1 MTEATNQSSLP
12 VSAGPTA
19 DSSRPYSSV
28 SYLAIGGILLAI
40 AYAAVMTIG
49 VVIALFNRTPWIL
62 PAWSFIFPL
71 GAALVCWAARVR
83 IHNSEDSL
91 TGASLTAWGL
101 WLTLSFGLV
110 YGAYYSACY
119 LWVTQTATTFADG
132 WFDDLKND
140 RLDLAFLKSLPP
152 PRPAADA
159 QLRDRLELDHNSGPE
174 GKGPFTDFRQSH
186 LVRQMEQGGPAD
198 QVQFLGVQSWG
209 YDQGG
214 YQVQV
219 LYRVTTPTMTSEVL
233 ATVFGVDNAEDSG
246 ARQWYIKN
254 LQPNLQPSMSDD
266 GRRMTQLSGDAQS
279 FAQAWLE
286 EVTSWDWDKAYLDTL
301 PPAEREKQAAELKRP
316 LKDRSKA
323 FQEGEKAFRDGNVV
337 RADPGVFW
345 ASPKE
350 KDKIINGVRG
360 IFGKGK
366 TPEGLSLQPN
376 MPIYHRDG
384 ERVTLR
390 FDLMIPLPPMYGV
403 QSQIVVT
410 ADARNGD
417 PTAADWRVE
426 ALELISGKS
435 LTAGAPGPGGTS
447 ARMPRP
453 PR

>member
-1 MTEATNQSSLP
+1 MTEATNHSSLP
-12 VSAGPTA
+12 VSAGPVD
-19 DSSRPYSSV
+19 DSSKPYSSV
-28 SYLAIGGILLAI
+28 SYLAIGGIILAV

-49 VVIALFNRTPWIL
+49 AVIALFNRTPWIL
-62 PAWSFIFPL
+62 PSWTLVFPL
-71 GAALVCWAARVR
+71 GAALVCWAAQVR
-83 IHNSEDSL
+83 IHNSENSL
-91 TGASLTAWGL
+91 TGAKLTVWGL

-119 LWVTQTATTFADG
+119 LWVTQTATAFADG

-140 RLDLAFLKSLPP
+140 RLDLAFLKTLPS

-186 LVRQMEQGGPAD
+186 LVRQMEQGGTAD
-198 QVQFLGVQSWG
+198 KVQFLGVQSWG

-219 LYRVTTPTMTSEVL
+219 LYRVTTPSMTSDVL

-246 ARQWYIKN
+246 GRQWFIKN
-254 LQPNLQPSMSDD
+254 LQPNVQPTMSDD
-266 GRRMTQLSGDAQS
+266 GKRMTRLSGDAQT
-279 FAQAWLE
+279 FAQAWLDD
-286 EVTSWDWDKAYLDTL
+286 VRNWDWDKAYLDTL
-301 PPAEREKQAAELKRP
+301 PPAERKEQSAELKEP
-316 LKDRSKA
+316 LKDRSKT

-337 RADPGVFW
+337 RADAGIFW

-366 TPEGLSLQPN
+366 TPEGLSLLSN
-376 MPIYHRDG
+376 MPIYHHDA

-390 FDLMIPLPPMYGV
+390 FDLVIALPPLYGV
-403 QSQIVVT
+403 QSQVVVT

-417 PTAADWRVE
+417 PAPGGWRIESVDM
-426 ALELISGKS
+426 ISGKTM
-435 LTAGAPGPGGTS
+435 TASAPGPGGS
-447 ARMPRP
+447 PARMPQRP
-453 PR
+453 H